1 MERLGQWLERQ
12 YRHSAQAMLRSV
24 SAVSITKI
32 RPGFA
37 QRITPKAG
45 SVIASP
51 VLGAYDPNPDYF
63 FHWYRDSALVIDAM
77 RLLRLAAGPDAE
89 VLTAHFSDFVRFS
102 LELGGL
108 DGRELLRSPGW
119 RKAVDADYLKF
130 VRSDAELAQVHGERV
145 AADTRV
151 NPDGSFDISQWA
163 RPQYDGPPLRAL
175 SVMRWLRD
183 AELDDESVKDAQVLL
198 RHDLNFTLR
207 HWAEP
212 CFDIWEE
219 ELGFH
224 YYIQRV
230 SAAALSEGAQWLELR
245 GESEARDYRKA
256 ADSILAGMDSYWD
269 ESGGYL
275 RSRRFGDGRSS
286 AKELDISV
294 VLAAIHAGGDGA
306 HSVCDPRMLAT
317 LAKLEGVFDADYA
330 INHGRPMQRGAALG
344 RYRGDVYF
352 SGGAYYFSTLGAA
365 ELCYR
370 AAARA
375 PQPHDLIA
383 RGDAFLETVRKF
395 TPDSGELSE
404 QFDQNTG
411 VPNSAPQLAWS
422 YAAFISS
429 VAARDAVIR
438 RDA

>member
-1 MERLGQWLERQ
+1 LERQ

-24 SAVSITKI
+24 SAVSITKT

-45 SVIASP
+45 SVVASP

-89 VLTAHFSDFVRFS
+89 VLTTHFADFVRFS
-102 LELGGL
+102 LELASL
-108 DGRELLRSPGW
+108 DGGELLRSPGW

-151 NPDGSFDISQWA
+151 NPDGSLDISQWA

-183 AELDDESVKDAQVLL
+183 AKLDDETVKHAQVLL
-198 RHDLNFTLR
+198 RHDLDFTLR
-207 HWAEP
+207 HRAEP

-224 YYIQRV
+224 YYSQRM
-230 SAAALSEGAQWLELR
+230 SAAALSEGAKWLALR
-245 GESEARDYRKA
+245 GEPQARDYRTA
-256 ADSILAGMDSYWD
+256 ADDILAGMDSYWD

-275 RSRRFGDGRSS
+275 RSRRFGDGRTS

-294 VLAAIHAGGDGA
+294 VLAAIHAGGGGA

-365 ELCYR
+365 ELCFR
-370 AAARA
+370 AAAHA

-411 VPNSAPQLAWS
+411 APNSAPQLAWS
-422 YAAFISS
+422 YAALISS

>member
-1 MERLGQWLERQ
+1 MESLGEWLERQ
-12 YRHSAQAMLRSV
+12 YRHSAQAMLRSI
-24 SAVSITKI
+24 SAVSITKT

-51 VLGAYDPNPDYF
+51 VLGAYDPHPDYF
-63 FHWYRDSALVIDAM
+63 FHWYRDSAVVIDAM
-77 RLLRLAAGPDAE
+77 RLLRLAAGPDPEA
-89 VLTAHFSDFVRFS
+89 LTAHFADFVRFS

-108 DGRELLRSPGW
+108 NGGKLLTPHW
-119 RKAVDADYLKF
+119 RAAINADFLQF

-151 NPDGSFDISQWA
+151 NPDGSLDISRWA
-163 RPQYDGPPLRAL
+163 RPQHDGPPLRAL
-175 SVMRWLRD
+175 SVLRWLRD
-183 AELDDESVKDAQVLL
+183 ARLDDGTLKDAQALL
-198 RHDLNFTLR
+198 RHDLDFTLR

-224 YYIQRV
+224 YYTQRV
-230 SAAALSEGAQWLELR
+230 SAAALSEGAQWLALR
-245 GESEARDYRKA
+245 GESQARDYRTA
-256 ADSILAGMDSYWD
+256 ADGILAGMDSYWD
-269 ESGGYL
+269 ESAGYL
-275 RSRRFGDGRSS
+275 RSRRFGDGRTS

-330 INHGRPMQRGAALG
+330 INHGRPLQRGAALG

-370 AAARA
+370 AAAHA
-375 PQPHDLIA
+375 PQPQDLIA

-411 VPNSAPQLAWS
+411 APNSAPQLAWS
-422 YAAFISS
+422 YAALISS
-429 VAARDAVIR
+429 VAARNAVIQ
-438 RDA
+438 RDV